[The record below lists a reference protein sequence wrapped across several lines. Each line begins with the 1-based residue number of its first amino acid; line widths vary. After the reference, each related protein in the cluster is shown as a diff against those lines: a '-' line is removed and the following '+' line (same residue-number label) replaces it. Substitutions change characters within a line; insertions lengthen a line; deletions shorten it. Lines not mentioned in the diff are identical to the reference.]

1 MNRVFAKNDEDL
13 RCYSLIFG
21 VSRRDASSGKIY
33 QAPPSPLS
41 LSSSVSRMRLRDR
54 RSFPRARFFAPVE
67 TCFERITATER
78 IRASR
83 KSLSHSFSLR
93 NLHDLLHPKNLP
105 CINEYPIIPNE
116 YINPFS
122 KNRSTTLRSILH
134 IFFSNLF
141 EKGKER
147 EKSNRFSSRCY
158 AQRETE
164 REIRRLTKFAKE
176 RETRGCWEILVERTD
191 STSSVHLL
199 LPFHLSPL
207 SLPRRKPPLE
217 GGEGDGTKNHR
228 EVAAGRRRK
237 RARTG
242 VHLRGE
248 KARRER
254 REGGR
259 GRGGGGG

>member
-1 MNRVFAKNDEDL
+1 MHRE
-13 RCYSLIFG
+13 
-21 VSRRDASSGKIY
+21 RD
-33 QAPPSPLS
+33 Q
-41 LSSSVSRMRLRDR
+41 
-54 RSFPRARFFAPVE
+54 
-67 TCFERITATER
+67 T
-78 IRASR
+78 
-83 KSLSHSFSLR
+83 
-93 NLHDLLHPKNLP
+93 
-105 CINEYPIIPNE
+105 INKYC
-116 YINPFS
+116 
-122 KNRSTTLRSILH
+122 KKKR
-134 IFFSNLF
+134 
-141 EKGKER
+141 
-147 EKSNRFSSRCY
+147 
-158 AQRETE
+158 
-164 REIRRLTKFAKE
+164 E
-176 RETRGCWEILVERTD
+176 RETRDCREIVVERTD

-254 REGGR
+254 REGER